1 MLKNSGIC
9 ISAAAL
15 MASAG
20 VSLAEPTAPAVLKWD
35 TVTMVNSSAAR
46 GSGTT
51 LEDGVEI
58 VWDNGPCDVNDM
70 GVAND
75 AAAGLQSQVWPGS
88 PPPFEAYS
96 ADDFFIKDGRWW
108 SIEKISVV
116 MAVSTNVAQE
126 DLDVNL
132 LVWSDCDG
140 CPDQVEYSFPMV
152 EATFLGAGSGE
163 IFGDTNFYEICFDPE
178 INPDLYHDPEAEP
191 PVINTCPLFLTGDT
205 RYWLSP
211 IGASNGVYYW
221 VTANNEK
228 IQGSQGKFRSPH
240 LGYPNWTDND
250 DIDSDK
256 IDCQDMCFTIYAK
269 DCCLLRDQGD
279 YDLAGLSSLDF
290 PSSSLFSSRSVDQF
304 QVGPGDDQSIC
315 RLEAYLATNCLL
327 EHTFAEIWNND
338 CDMPA
343 GTPQRLDVDKV
354 YATGDFY
361 AGMPVYCF
369 VWSCPDVTL
378 RAGDNYWFSIV
389 AQGQGVAGERGV
401 FLFKEQE
408 LPCDIYIREGKY
420 KNKFFGYDDFTN
432 VSDPGL
438 EGTPREFAFRIWTRD
453 IAIEPDGN
461 SESENKVVRQT
472 IRRP

>member
-1 MLKNSGIC
+1 MNKKSGLC
-9 ISAAAL
+9 ISAATLLAT
-15 MASAG
+15 AG

-35 TVTMVNSSAAR
+35 SVQMVNSAAR
-46 GSGTT
+46 GADGET
-51 LEDGVEI
+51 LGDGV
-58 VWDNGPCDVNDM
+58 VCLWDNGPCDVDDM
-70 GVAND
+70 GNIND

-96 ADDFFIKDGRWW
+96 ADDFFVKDGDWW
-108 SIEKISVV
+108 SIEKISVT
-116 MAVSTNVAQE
+116 MAISTNVAEE
-126 DLDVNL
+126 DIDVSL

-140 CPDQVEYSFPMV
+140 CPDQVEYTFPMV
-152 EATFLGAGSGE
+152 EATFIGAGSGDV
-163 IFGDTNFYEICFDPE
+163 FGDTNFYEICFDPE
-178 INPDLYHDPEAEP
+178 VDPDLYHDPEND
-191 PVINTCPLFLTGDT
+191 IYNTCPLFLTGDT

-228 IQGSQGKFRSPH
+228 VQGSQGKFRSPH
-240 LGYPNWTDND
+240 LGYPEWTDND

-256 IDCQDMCFTIYAK
+256 IDCQDMCFKIYGK
-269 DCCLLRDQGD
+269 NCCLLRDQGN

-290 PSSSLFSSRSVDQF
+290 PSSALFSSRSVDQF
-304 QVGPGDDQSIC
+304 QVAPGADQAVC

-338 CDMPA
+338 CDMPF
-343 GTPQRLDVDKV
+343 GTPVRLDVDKV
-354 YATGDFY
+354 YATGDFFD
-361 AGMPVYCF
+361 GMPVYCF
-369 VWSCPDVTL
+369 VWSCPDIVL
-378 RAGDNYWFSIV
+378 RNGDNYWFSIV

-420 KNKFFGYDDFTN
+420 KNKFFGYDDFTP

-438 EGTPREFAFRIWTRD
+438 EGTPREFAFRIWTRPASD
-453 IAIEPDGN
+453 DVDPNTTGGGTPIRGKIA
-461 SESENKVVRQT
+461 
-472 IRRP
+472 RP